1 MAAALQELLLSAWFF
16 TAVIAVRV
24 EDDHTSTAVSGG
36 PHEPGHPPT
45 LADTAITDASS
56 DPDIDEAEDGTI
68 QGISTDG
75 AQCSTLKNRGTHL
88 TTPVS
93 VGTPPQWFNMV
104 ADSGSSYV
112 IVPDCLCLQ
121 SKSCPPTEHC
131 FTENDSTTFSMAGDK
146 KKKRKQPGLDGGA
159 PHLAEVAFGSG
170 VIQAAIGEDYVSS
183 AGVKGYCN
191 NSLLLMLN
199 SALRIEGPFEG
210 ILGLGIPRDP
220 SKENETGLND
230 KEKEIPPI
238 SPSFVASMDIAA
250 KEHESPSLLEF
261 KPPTFNKKDQEP
273 KFHIGKGFMEQAGV
287 ERFSMCVQDEGD
299 GVLRINPPPTG
310 TSLGSVGQMHWGL
323 ELQGVSVGEESPTKA
338 IFCKP
343 SEKTAGE
350 AMACGVIPD
359 TGTTVMTGPREHVLK
374 LFQAACDAW
383 PRCVK
388 AHEER
393 LEALKKAKAKFKQQP
408 RGARGGGADMV
419 GAIGPRASPIGDL
432 LKAFKNAAR
441 GNQRGRAGQR
451 GGHGAPNED
460 EAEEEV
466 SIVSIRDPS
475 SMDEGE
481 EDLGIGDREG
491 AEQGLLRALGL
502 RHAANDH
509 SPVLLGQPLSEAAVP
524 PEMPDMEG
532 SGEFGDDGQAFEDQ
546 FAGAAMAESM
556 EKHTTFAK
564 LLSNCHEWI
573 DNGTGLDEMPSIFF
587 HVAGSEGSK
596 QTLEFKGSAYVIEM
610 LQDEVALTRIG
621 NFVVPKPTGKQE
633 KVCAPAIGIMDIVTS
648 SGPVWILGTPL
659 FYNFNVMFNVVS
671 KPPSLS
677 INKQECGKCMS
688 KKKKAGSNNASLMET
703 EISSEISER
712 GRRPRFIK
720 GPLRFPQYDFSRGF

>member
-121 SKSCPPTEHC
+121 TKSCPPTEHC

-220 SKENETGLND
+220 SKENETALKD
-230 KEKEIPPI
+230 KEKETSPI
-238 SPSFVASMDIAA
+238 SPSFIASLDMGA
-250 KEHESPSLLEF
+250 KERESPSLLEF

-273 KFHIGKGFMEQAGV
+273 KFRIGKGFMEQAGV

-393 LEALKKAKAKFKQQP
+393 LVAMEKANAKFKQQP
-408 RGARGGGADMV
+408 RGARGGGAV
-419 GAIGPRASPIGDL
+419 GPGASAIRGL
-432 LKAFKNAAR
+432 LKAFKKGAT
-441 GNQRGRAGQR
+441 GNPSGEAGQR
-451 GGHGAPNED
+451 DGRDARNED
-460 EAEEEV
+460 EADEEV
-466 SIVSIRDPS
+466 SIVAAPAPS
-475 SMDEGE
+475 RLDEGE
-481 EDLGIGDREG
+481 EVLGAEQELIRALGIGHANNDR
-491 AEQGLLRALGL
+491 
-502 RHAANDH
+502 
-509 SPVLLGQPLSEAAVP
+509 SPVLLEQRLSEAAVP
-524 PEMPDMEG
+524 PELPDMEG
-532 SGEFGDDGQAFEDQ
+532 GGELGDDGPVFDIQ
-546 FAGAAMAESM
+546 FAGIPMGESL
-556 EKHTTFAK
+556 EKHTTFK
-564 LLSNCHEWI
+564 QLLSNCHEWI